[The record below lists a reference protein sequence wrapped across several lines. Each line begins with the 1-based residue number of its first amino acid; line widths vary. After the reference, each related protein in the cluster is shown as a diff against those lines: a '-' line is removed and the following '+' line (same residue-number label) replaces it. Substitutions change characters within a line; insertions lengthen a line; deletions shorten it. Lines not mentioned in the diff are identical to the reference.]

1 MSKAVIYVKETRK
14 HTQERTMGLARPRKW
29 ASNKMVL
36 TKTISSVSRQHKRDR
51 SLVAYSRSNKICT
64 RCHSSLFSLSAYK
77 LCTPLY
83 RWTHTLFFYF
93 FFFFSFF
100 SMLRSFIFLYVTLFL
115 LLCIF
120 LTELASELCST
131 QRTHTPSH
139 GRDTCA
145 MLRNTRK
152 ATLNGIGTQRKKD
165 LATRWGKL
173 YLLMLGGVKHE
184 LAMMV
189 RWCRWWWRSCA
200 GIRGANGVVAVLM

>member
-1 MSKAVIYVKETRK
+1 MWIANEKNQRKCLLSNVGKIQSQMSKVVIYVKETRK
-14 HTQERTMGLARPRKW
+14 HTQGRTMGLARPRKW

-64 RCHSSLFSLSAYK
+64 NVTLLFSLLVLTSFAL
-77 LCTPLY
+77 LCIGG
-83 RWTHTLFFYF
+83 HTLFFYF

-100 SMLRSFIFLYVTLFL
+100 SLFFSSMLRSFIFLYVTLFL

-152 ATLNGIGTQRKKD
+152 ATLNGIGTQRKKVG
-165 LATRWGKL
+165 LQGEASYT
-173 YLLMLGGVKHE
+173 Y
-184 LAMMV
+184 
-189 RWCRWWWRSCA
+189 WC
-200 GIRGANGVVAVLM
+200 